1 MVFSSFIFLFRFLPL
16 AVLIYFIAPR
26 KLKNTILFLS
36 SLVFYAWGEPVYIV
50 LMIFSTV
57 VDYIHGLF
65 VFKYIEENNKKM
77 ARLFVISSVII
88 NLSLLGLFKYSDFLI
103 GIINIISKLSIPAL
117 NLALPIGISFYTFQT
132 MSYTIDIYRGH
143 ALPQKNI
150 ISFGAYVSLFPQL
163 IAGPIVQY
171 KTIAKELEDR
181 RESFQMFYEGIRL
194 FITGLGKKILLANNI
209 GLLWEEVSSMPLAG
223 LSALSAWLGILAFT
237 FQIYFDFSG
246 YSDMA
251 MGLGRMFGFHFPR
264 NFDYPYTSNSVTE
277 FWRRWHITLGTWFR
291 EYVYIPLGGNRC
303 SKIKFLR
310 NILTVWLLTG
320 IWHGASLNFIAWG
333 LYFGIILLLEKL
345 FLNKYISKIPV
356 IFQRAYTFIVVVISW
371 VIFSFESSTAIISYL
386 NAMFARNMTGLINK
400 ESLYLLYNNLI
411 LFLILFIGATPIPKK
426 SAQLILDFINK
437 TKSAKSGIWLD
448 TALTNLFLSGI
459 LILCIA
465 YLVNASYNPFLYFR
479 F

>member
-1 MVFSSFIFLFRFLPL
+1 
-16 AVLIYFIAPR
+16 
-26 KLKNTILFLS
+26 
-36 SLVFYAWGEPVYIV
+36 
-50 LMIFSTV
+50 
-57 VDYIHGLF
+57 
-65 VFKYIEENNKKM
+65 
-77 ARLFVISSVII
+77 
-88 NLSLLGLFKYSDFLI
+88 
-103 GIINIISKLSIPAL
+103 
-117 NLALPIGISFYTFQT
+117 
-132 MSYTIDIYRGH
+132 
-143 ALPQKNI
+143 
-150 ISFGAYVSLFPQL
+150 
-163 IAGPIVQY
+163 
-171 KTIAKELEDR
+171 
-181 RESFQMFYEGIRL
+181 
-194 FITGLGKKILLANNI
+194 
-209 GLLWEEVSSMPLAG
+209 MPLAG
-223 LSALSAWLGILAFT
+223 LSVLSAWLGILAFT

-251 MGLGRMFGFHFPR
+251 MGLGRMFGFHFPK

-310 NILTVWLLTG
+310 NILIVWLLTG

-356 IFQRAYTFIVVVISW
+356 IFQKAYTFLVVVISW

-426 SAQLILDFINK
+426 YAQLILDFINK
-437 TKSAKSGIWLD
+437 TKPGIWLD

>member
-1 MVFSSFIFLFRFLPL
+1 MVFSSFIFLFRFLPI
-16 AVLIYFIAPR
+16 VIIIYFIAPR
-26 KLKNTILFLS
+26 KLKNTVLFLS

-65 VFKYIEENNKKM
+65 VFKYIEENNRKR
-77 ARLFVISSVII
+77 ARLFVVSSVII
-88 NLSLLGLFKYSDFLI
+88 NLSLLGIFKYSDFFI
-103 GIINIISKLSIPAL
+103 ATVNNISNISIPAL

-171 KTIAKELEDR
+171 KTISKELESR
-181 RESFQMFYEGIRL
+181 RESFELFYEGIQL
-194 FITGLGKKILLANNI
+194 FVAGLGKKILLANNI
-209 GLLWEEVSSMPLAG
+209 GLLWEEVSSMPVYELTV
-223 LSALSAWLGILAFT
+223 LNAWLGILAFT

-251 MGLGRMFGFHFPR
+251 MGLGRMLGFHFPK
-264 NFDYPYTSNSVTE
+264 NFDYPYTSGSVTE

-303 SKIKFLR
+303 SKTKFLR
-310 NILTVWLLTG
+310 NILIVWLLTG

-333 LYFGIILLLEKL
+333 LYFGFILLLEKL
-345 FLNKYISKIPV
+345 ILNKYISKIPA
-356 IFQRAYTFIVVVISW
+356 ILQIAYTFTIVVISW
-371 VIFSFESSTAIISYL
+371 VIFSFESSEEVFSYL
-386 NAMFARNMTGLINK
+386 KAMFTGNMAGFVNQ
-400 ESLYLLYNNLI
+400 EGLYLLYNYLV
-411 LFLILFIGATPIPKK
+411 LFIILFIGSTPIPKK
-426 SAQLILDFINK
+426 AAGFILNFISK
-437 TKSAKSGIWLD
+437 TKYGIWLD
-448 TALTNLFLSGI
+448 TALTNIFVVGI
-459 LILCIA
+459 LLLCIA